1 MLSAPVCFKRMVN
14 RRFQQVA
21 ESNDLLKKRQR
32 EELKRIALLNH
43 AVDSGAVVEKLVKEL
58 ERLPN
63 ARIVAAYMALP
74 GEVDLRELFGRLD
87 KEWVFPRVRG
97 ENLNFYR
104 VKNIDEEMQIGA
116 FGIMEP
122 RDGLEE
128 VAVEEVDVF
137 LCPGLGFDRKGGRL
151 GRGRGFYDRMLKQA
165 KPEAVKIGV
174 CFPFQIVEDVV
185 MEEHDVR
192 MDLVIG

>member
-1 MLSAPVCFKRMVN
+1 MSDVN
-14 RRFQQVA
+14 
-21 ESNDLLKKRQR
+21 KKQQR
-32 EELKRIALLNH
+32 EELRRIASLNH
-43 AVDSGAVVEKLVKEL
+43 AADSVAVVEKLLKEL
-58 ERLPN
+58 EQYP
-63 ARIVAAYMALP
+63 ATRIVSAYMALP
-74 GEVDLRELFGRLD
+74 GEVDLRGLFGPID

-97 ENLNFYR
+97 EDLNFYR
-104 VKNIDEEMQIGA
+104 VRNLDLEMQVGA

-128 VAVEEVDVF
+128 VRIEDVDVF

-165 KPEAVKIGV
+165 KSDAVKIGV
-174 CFPFQIVEDVV
+174 CFPFQIVDDIV

-192 MDLVIG
+192 MDGVVG

>member
-1 MLSAPVCFKRMVN
+1 MNHV
-14 RRFQQVA
+14 
-21 ESNDLLKKRQR
+21 DKKRQR
-32 EELKRIALLNH
+32 AELKRIASLNH
-43 AVDSGAVVEKLVKEL
+43 EADSRAVVEKLVQEL

-63 ARIVAAYMALP
+63 ARMVAAYMALP
-74 GEVDLRELFGRLD
+74 GEVDLRELFDRID

-97 ENLNFYR
+97 EDLNFYR
-104 VKNIDEEMQIGA
+104 VKKIDEEMQVGA

-128 VAVEEVDVF
+128 VVVEDVDVF
-137 LCPGLGFDRKGGRL
+137 LCPGLGFDRNGGRL

-174 CFPFQIVEDVV
+174 CFPFQIVEDIV
-185 MEEHDVR
+185 MEAHDVR
-192 MDLVIG
+192 MDGVIG

>member
-1 MLSAPVCFKRMVN
+1 MS
-14 RRFQQVA
+14 
-21 ESNDLLKKRQR
+21 DLTKIRQR
-32 EELKRIALLNH
+32 EELRRIALVNH
-43 AVDSGAVVEKLVKEL
+43 AADSAAVVESLVQEL
-58 ERLPN
+58 DCLPN

-74 GEVDLRELFGRLD
+74 GEVDLREIFGRTN
-87 KEWVFPRVRG
+87 KTWVFPRVRG
-97 ENLNFYR
+97 ENLHFHR
-104 VKNIDEEMQIGA
+104 VKNINEEMQVGA

-137 LCPGLGFDRKGGRL
+137 LCPGLGFDRNGGRL

-165 KPEAVKIGV
+165 KPDAVKVGV
-174 CFPFQIVEDVV
+174 CFPFQMVDDIV

-192 MDLVIG
+192 MDVVVG